1 MMDEPQSARLQ
12 RLIEV
17 GRGLVTELDLDTLL
31 DRILAVARELTGA
44 RYAALGVLDEGRQEL
59 ERFVTSGIDAA
70 THATI
75 GDLPRGRGVLGTL
88 ITDPRPLR
96 LEDVGA
102 HPESY
107 GFPVGHPPMKAF
119 LGVPIIIRGEAWGN
133 LYLTEKEG
141 GEPFDAGDE
150 EATVVLADWAAIAI
164 GNARLYQRERSRR
177 NELEHAVRGFE
188 TTSEIARAL
197 GGETEIDRV
206 LELIVKR
213 GRALVSARSMIIA
226 LAEGDEVVLRL
237 AAGEIDRSV
246 VGLRAPLAGSMAG
259 HVMRA
264 RRPERLSELREH
276 AEFVWKDA
284 VAAEAGLFVPLVYR
298 GRALGVL
305 AAFDR
310 VEDGP
315 EFHAEDERLMQSFA
329 AAGASAVA
337 TAQNVAAEGVRR
349 ALAASEQER
358 RRWAR
363 ELHDETLQDLAA
375 VRMLL
380 STARRA
386 GDAEQLGAAVD
397 EAVEHLAR
405 GVDSL
410 RALITDLR
418 PAALDELGLGAALAG
433 LARRVEGQGLA
444 VDLRFELD
452 ESTRLAPE
460 LESTLYRIV
469 QEALT
474 NVVKHAGAS
483 RVEVEVGSE
492 EGRIRIRVRDDGAG
506 FEAGSHTEGF
516 GLVGMQERVALVDG
530 ELHVTSSPGG
540 GTEILVTLP
549 GRTVAK
555 DVAAAG

>member
-1 MMDEPQSARLQ
+1 MLRMMDEPQSARLQ

-433 LARRVEGQGLA
+433 LARPALRARREHPPRARARVDA
-444 VDLRFELD
+444 VPHRPGGAD
-452 ESTRLAPE
+452 ERRQARGRVAGGSRGRLGGGADPHPRPRRRRGVRGRLAHRGLRP
-460 LESTLYRIV
+460 RGD
-469 QEALT
+469 
-474 NVVKHAGAS
+474 AGAC
-483 RVEVEVGSE
+483 RARRRGAARHVLARRRDGDPRHAPRPDGR
-492 EGRIRIRVRDDGAG
+492 EGCRRGWVVR
-506 FEAGSHTEGF
+506 
-516 GLVGMQERVALVDG
+516 
-530 ELHVTSSPGG
+530 
-540 GTEILVTLP
+540 
-549 GRTVAK
+549 
-555 DVAAAG
+555 AA